1 MKVQDGLN
9 YPKREQKTGHYDK
22 RFIRKIVAEIEN
34 GLPRKQAIAD
44 YGLSSNTL
52 YSWMQAYGSSD
63 YHQNQKRRCYTLSE
77 KRTIVRSILQ
87 GTLSIKEARIAYN
100 VKNEKSIRAWISKF
114 KKENS
119 DICSVTTTAMEIKKG
134 KEDIE
139 QIALKKA
146 LSEAELRIQALNTL
160 IDIAEQKL
168 KITIRKK
175 SGTKQSGK

>member
-1 MKVQDGLN
+1 
-9 YPKREQKTGHYDK
+9 
-22 RFIRKIVAEIEN
+22 
-34 GLPRKQAIAD
+34 
-44 YGLSSNTL
+44 
-52 YSWMQAYGSSD
+52 
-63 YHQNQKRRCYTLSE
+63 
-77 KRTIVRSILQ
+77 
-87 GTLSIKEARIAYN
+87 
-100 VKNEKSIRAWISKF
+100 
-114 KKENS
+114 
-119 DICSVTTTAMEIKKG
+119 MEIKKG

>member
-1 MKVQDGLN
+1 
-9 YPKREQKTGHYDK
+9 
-22 RFIRKIVAEIEN
+22 
-34 GLPRKQAIAD
+34 
-44 YGLSSNTL
+44 
-52 YSWMQAYGSSD
+52 MQAYGSSD

-134 KEDIE
+134 KEEIE